1 MLTKKDLQKIND
13 YLYEIPKTFR
23 SDMRVPARIY
33 VDEKMLDQVFRDKS
47 LEQLVNVTTLPGIV
61 KYAMAMPDVHEGYG
75 FPIGGVAATDF
86 EKGVISPGG
95 IGFDID
101 CGVRLLTTGVNFE
114 QIKPYLSKLA
124 DELNHAIPS
133 GVGSTGRI
141 KLDKGA
147 MDRVLAGGAKQV
159 VSQGYGLPEDLEHC
173 EANGC
178 LKEADPSKVS
188 DHAKTRG
195 RDQLGTLGSGNHFL
209 EIQKVDQIF
218 DEKVAEVFGL
228 KLGEITILIH
238 TGSRGLGHQV
248 CTDWVKIFN
257 QKMSQWGLHLPDRE
271 LACAPINSPEGQGYF
286 KAMCAAANFA
296 WANRQII
303 THLTRQVWQKV
314 LPAELAQKKIN
325 LVYDVAHNIGKVEK
339 HIIDLSPSR
348 EVGSVPLQRDPRE
361 SASTPRESAS
371 TPRESASTPRRSALL
386 LLHRKGA
393 TRAFPPGHPE
403 IPKVYQSVGQ
413 PVLIPGSMGTASY
426 VLVGTEAAKD
436 SFYSVC
442 HGAGRTMSRAAA
454 KKKIWGS
461 DLIKELEKK
470 GIIIK
475 CGSPAGLAEEAPEAY
490 KNVDQVVNV
499 VAQAGLAKK
508 VARLIPLAVIKGE

>member
-1 MLTKKDLQKIND
+1 MLTKKDLYKISD
-13 YLYEIPKTFR
+13 YLYEISKSFR

-95 IGFDID
+95 IGFDIN

-114 QIKPYLSKLA
+114 QLKPHLAKLA
-124 DELNHAIPS
+124 DELNHTIPS
-133 GVGSTGRI
+133 GVGSTGKI
-141 KLDKGA
+141 KLDRAA
-147 MDRVLAGGAKQV
+147 MDRILNYGAKQII
-159 VSQGYGLPEDLEHC
+159 SQGYGWPEDLEHC
-173 EANGC
+173 EAGGC
-178 LKEADPSKVS
+178 IEKADASKVS

-209 EIQKVDQIF
+209 EIQKVEQIF
-218 DEKVAEVFGL
+218 DEEVARTFGFKVD
-228 KLGEITILIH
+228 EITILIH

-248 CTDWVKIFN
+248 CTDWVRIFN
-257 QKMSQWGLHLPDRE
+257 QKLPQWGLKLPDRE
-271 LACAPINSPEGQGYF
+271 LACAPISSPEGQGYF
-286 KAMCAAANFA
+286 SAMSAAANFA

-303 THLTRQVWQKV
+303 THLIRQVWQKV
-314 LPAELAQKKIN
+314 LPSELAQRKLN
-325 LVYDVAHNIGKVEK
+325 LVYDVAHNIGKIEE
-339 HIIDLSPSR
+339 H
-348 EVGSVPLQRDPRE
+348 EVGGKKIKVI
-361 SASTPRESAS
+361 
-371 TPRESASTPRRSALL
+371 
-386 LLHRKGA
+386 LHRKGA
-393 TRAFPPGHPE
+393 TRAFPPNHPE
-403 IPKVYQSVGQ
+403 ISKIYQPVGQ
-413 PVLIPGSMGTASY
+413 PVLIPGSMGTTSY

-454 KKKIWGS
+454 KRMVWGS
-461 DLIKELEKK
+461 DLIKELNKR

-475 CGSPAGLAEEAPEAY
+475 CGSPAGLAEEAPKAY
-490 KNVDQVVNV
+490 KDVDQVVNI
-499 VAQAGLAKK
+499 VANAGLAKK
-508 VARLIPLAVIKGE
+508 VAKVVPLAVIKGE